1 MRSSS
6 AFLHSHMTPLMMQ
19 AITCVEDETVQTLDS
34 RLVSCGSD
42 NLTGGGLAD
51 ASDSYG

>member
-1 MRSSS
+1 MRTSS

-19 AITCVEDETVQTLDS
+19 AITCVEDETVPNFDS

-42 NLTGGGLAD
+42 NLMGGDLAG